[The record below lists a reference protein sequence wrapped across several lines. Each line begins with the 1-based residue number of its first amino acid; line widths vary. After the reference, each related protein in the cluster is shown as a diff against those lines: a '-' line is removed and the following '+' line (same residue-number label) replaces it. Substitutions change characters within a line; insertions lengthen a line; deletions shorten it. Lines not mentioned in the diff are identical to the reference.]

1 MKTRSL
7 PSSLHPYPL
16 MLWCFIAFFFISPVA
31 VSCPLSPSSPLA
43 EAPVCVSARVCV
55 CVAVFEWILPCDWRM
70 ISAFAFM
77 RVCERETIWPFP
89 KVEVHVQ
96 CLPAPSRFAKHLRL
110 IFTPSIF
117 PPVLPRPSRL
127 LRHTG
132 WVTVMRAKGVD
143 FVLDDQRL

>member
-31 VSCPLSPSSPLA
+31 VSCPLSPSSSPLA
-43 EAPVCVSARVCV
+43 EAPVCLSARVCLCSRV
-55 CVAVFEWILPCDWRM
+55 WVNLMCDWRV

-77 RVCERETIWPFP
+77 RECERETIWPFP

-143 FVLDDQRL
+143 FVLDGQRL